1 MEKTNISLCA
11 KSAAYSL
18 IVYLCTSWL
27 HLYGQSSVILIRYIC
42 YSALWWYVL
51 DKYKDDKTIH
61 NSQASIVVSMIL
73 AVLILEIPVRIAF
86 FQASIGSI
94 PSLMGTI
101 GGIFLSYWYYKQ
113 RKVWVF
119 VIALTVLAIICTIGL
134 EKWEEVYWIY
144 RGNEVE
150 SLK

>member
-1 MEKTNISLCA
+1 
-11 KSAAYSL
+11 
-18 IVYLCTSWL
+18 
-27 HLYGQSSVILIRYIC
+27 
-42 YSALWWYVL
+42 
-51 DKYKDDKTIH
+51 
-61 NSQASIVVSMIL
+61 
-73 AVLILEIPVRIAF
+73 
-86 FQASIGSI
+86 
-94 PSLMGTI
+94 MGTI